1 MKYIYTFEKL
11 KFSFYFS
18 AERQNLQ
25 RISAFIITIFLESL
39 ILMMK
44 YVINIC
50 KRLYKIDTYL

>member
-25 RISAFIITIFLESL
+25 RISAFIITIFLEF
-39 ILMMK
+39 LMMK